1 MLKELFVCRDHAKWL
16 VFLIFSF
23 FLCTQSFADYYRVTA
38 PNGLNVRASANK
50 NGEVLGQL
58 SQDNVIDVISI
69 ENGWANFNYN
79 GWQGYVSASYLEA
92 VTDTGATGASAKEES
107 WDLTSWLFDSEGE
120 SVWFTALKWILV
132 IGIAIYLIKILL
144 QFVALMLFVGLIV
157 GGIGLVI
164 GFILIGLDG

>member
-1 MLKELFVCRDHAKWL
+1 M
-16 VFLIFSF
+16 
-23 FLCTQSFADYYRVTA
+23 
-38 PNGLNVRASANK
+38 
-50 NGEVLGQL
+50 
-58 SQDNVIDVISI
+58 IDVISI

-92 VTDTGATGASAKEES
+92 VTDTGATGVSAKEES

-164 GFILIGLDG
+164 GFILDWLGWIESDTMWNMAQWGFRIGNGIGLVMGVLGFKEDRKSVV